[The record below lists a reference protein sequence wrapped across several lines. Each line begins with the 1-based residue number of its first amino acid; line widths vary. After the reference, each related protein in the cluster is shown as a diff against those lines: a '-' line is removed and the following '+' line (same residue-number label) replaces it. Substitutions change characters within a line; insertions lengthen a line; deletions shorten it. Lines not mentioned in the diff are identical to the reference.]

1 MTAAVGFAG
10 DSIEKKR
17 RLRRTLCKEKSKLG
31 EKSLPSF
38 EGGNVLGPSSA
49 PFAYLKLLLVD
60 SA

>member
-1 MTAAVGFAG
+1 MTAAVEFAG

-17 RLRRTLCKEKSKLG
+17 RLRRTLCKGKSKLG

-38 EGGNVLGPSSA
+38 EGGNVLGPSA
-49 PFAYLKLLLVD
+49 PFAYLKLLLVN